1 MQNSINSSVQFPWSE
16 IKLKGSHKYHL
27 TKLVLI
33 HIPPAIHRKVLPHVK
48 LVPNVGVSCGYTNHH
63 QGRGHP

>member
-33 HIPPAIHRKVLPHVK
+33 HIPPAIHLLRHSFIL
-48 LVPNVGVSCGYTNHH
+48 SYTGFSSIHTPSL
-63 QGRGHP
+63 QF